1 MKCPQ
6 CGLVNFKSAINCK
19 RCNLVFDS
27 GADPAH
33 ENAEAWRDSS
43 HLVLRSDSFLPDR
56 CVKCNSSTNIT
67 QKAHKLAYLPK
78 HNLLLLLIGFI
89 HYKAM
94 MVPLALCSQHDSNRK
109 KSLAAM
115 VVMIILGLVGFFGGY
130 AVDSMFLLFSGF
142 GVFAGGF
149 IVGTIQGSPV
159 AIVKFD
165 GEYMWLK
172 GPGKE
177 YLAGFPAWPSR

>member
-6 CGLVNFKSAINCK
+6 CGLVNFKSATNCK

-78 HNLLLLLIGFI
+78 HNLLLLLVGFI

-115 VVMIILGLVGFFGGY
+115 VVMIILGLVGSSVATPEIPCSCCSPASAFSPADSSSEQSR
-130 AVDSMFLLFSGF
+130 AVPWRS
-142 GVFAGGF
+142 
-149 IVGTIQGSPV
+149 
-159 AIVKFD
+159 
-165 GEYMWLK
+165 
-172 GPGKE
+172 
-177 YLAGFPAWPSR
+177 